1 MVRSGRGIRY
11 GGVVFWVVA
20 WVGLS
25 FAGLVVL
32 AVCAVRLSVAVNGLA
47 RELDRTRRRLEPK
60 RRTLQGELQA
70 LRQSRESQT
79 PQHGVRSS

>member
-1 MVRSGRGIRY
+1 MGIRY
-11 GGVVFWVVA
+11 GGEVFWVVA

-32 AVCAVRLSVAVNGLA
+32 AVCAIKLAVAVNGLA

-60 RRTLQGELQA
+60 QQTLQGELRTLQKT
-70 LRQSRESQT
+70 REPQT
-79 PQHGVRSS
+79 QQHGVRSS